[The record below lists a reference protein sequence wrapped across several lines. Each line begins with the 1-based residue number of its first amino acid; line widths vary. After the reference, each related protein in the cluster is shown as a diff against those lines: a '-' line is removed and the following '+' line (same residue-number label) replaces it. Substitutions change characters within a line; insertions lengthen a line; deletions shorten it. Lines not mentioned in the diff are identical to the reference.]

1 MQKIVTNFIL
11 LAVISIILGIIYL
24 SIKDSPNK
32 LKKDVI
38 ESTGSFNDI
47 TIAISSTDISSYDSL
62 IYNKINLLL
71 DEKTNISF
79 NEESIYNVNW
89 KIINKE
95 SDFINSSYSRYFILI
110 SLSDKKDS
118 TADNLVT
125 RINEQNKNNLPI
137 TLYKNLYSQNQYF
150 FILKYTNSDDFID
163 NINAHIDWIKGEVNL
178 SIEDNILKNI
188 KESKNIKIEKMIENL
203 YNINIDI
210 EEKYIFVD
218 SLLNKVNN
226 FLWIGSGNT
235 LNNFENFEWLILF
248 NSKINNINDTTS
260 IKNILTN
267 KLQNYINR
275 SWYNENNKTSDT
287 LNIEVLNNSIYINN
301 LYDSIRGFMIL
312 DGHINYTYKQYDLIE
327 NKLNYYNST
336 GGPIK
341 SIIFKEDEN
350 NYIFATGFINDP
362 TKDSK
367 YEKLKR
373 IEINFKNIKRK
384 ENNGK

>member
-203 YNINIDI
+203 YN
-210 EEKYIFVD
+210 
-218 SLLNKVNN
+218 
-226 FLWIGSGNT
+226 
-235 LNNFENFEWLILF
+235 
-248 NSKINNINDTTS
+248 
-260 IKNILTN
+260 
-267 KLQNYINR
+267 
-275 SWYNENNKTSDT
+275 
-287 LNIEVLNNSIYINN
+287 
-301 LYDSIRGFMIL
+301 
-312 DGHINYTYKQYDLIE
+312 
-327 NKLNYYNST
+327 
-336 GGPIK
+336 
-341 SIIFKEDEN
+341 
-350 NYIFATGFINDP
+350 
-362 TKDSK
+362 
-367 YEKLKR
+367 
-373 IEINFKNIKRK
+373 
-384 ENNGK
+384 